1 MINKMQRE
9 LLRFSV
15 ISLLLILLTYS
26 ADAQSTNP
34 LNYSGKMYIEAIE
47 IYSTPRY
54 VSYEDHAILSREM
67 RIPCTKIAKC
77 ELDFSKGV
85 ITTTT
90 DKVQV
95 DKVKVTGTKKYS
107 TDFGWVVVVY
117 MNMVNEG
124 DKAELV
130 WSQYGKPYLQQI
142 TQKSG
147 RVDIVRMVLSQRP
160 YVASEQDAL
169 MELLSGLGSM

>member
-1 MINKMQRE
+1 MKNIMK
-9 LLRFSV
+9 LLLVLSCVF
-15 ISLLLILLTYS
+15 ISLVAS
-26 ADAQSTNP
+26 AQSTNP

-54 VSYEDHAILSREM
+54 VSYEDHAILSRKM
-67 RIPCTKIAKC
+67 RIPSTKIAKC

-95 DKVKVTGTKKYS
+95 DKVKVIGTKKYS

-130 WSQYGKPYLQQI
+130 WTSR
-142 TQKSG
+142 SWN
-147 RVDIVRMVLSQRP
+147 
-160 YVASEQDAL
+160 
-169 MELLSGLGSM
+169 